1 MCEYCNR
8 TEKDIENEKKRDE
21 MIKKLRAINFE
32 IKRLEDSFESW
43 ELTIERYIK
52 MYKLLYPIKIK
63 ILEQFLELEYQG
75 RERAKKYE
83 ENKKEYMESRDTWAL
98 EGFTEYL

>member
-32 IKRLEDSFESW
+32 IERLEDNFESW

-63 ILEQFLELEYQG
+63 ILEQFSELEYQG
-75 RERAKKYE
+75 RERAKEYE
-83 ENKKEYMESRDTWAL
+83 ENKKDYIKWKEEWAL
-98 EGFTEYL
+98 DEFKEYL